1 MIQQGHASQSPTEF
15 RDVSKGR
22 NLVWDAPSVFR
33 SEGARGGR
41 LASPSHAL
49 GWDST
54 LLHADYDGKCR
65 HLLFLPSQAT
75 ALLSRKKGSLVKYAK
90 VLDSGSMERG
100 RQGRSHSHSSQDS
113 GLTPSHVCCNTVR
126 SCPRKRRRFAAA
138 RSTTTEKTEQLE
150 MSEGNNQGDF
160 NSRKDTHQSEVLSKH
175 HSLARR

>member
-1 MIQQGHASQSPTEF
+1 MTKQGHASQSPTEF

-33 SEGARGGR
+33 SEGARGGA
-41 LASPSHAL
+41 ASSSHAL

-54 LLHADYDGKCR
+54 LLHADSDGKCR

-90 VLDSGSMERG
+90 VLDSGSMERS
-100 RQGRSHSHSSQDS
+100 RSPSHSSQDS
-113 GLTPSHVCCNTVR
+113 GPTPSHVCCNTVR
-126 SCPRKRRRFAAA
+126 SCPRKRRRFAAV
-138 RSTTTEKTEQLE
+138 RSTTTEETEQLE
-150 MSEGNNQGDF
+150 ISEGNNQEDF
-160 NSRKDTHQSEVLSKH
+160 NSRKETHQSEELSKH